1 MYKYDSPVLTKILFY
16 EGLDCK
22 DFQKEKGYCDNNCIY
37 LFIYLF
43 LTIFNT
49 DKINYVSSWVLFCIR
64 FLIRPLAEARR
75 YYHTLLY
82 EL

>member
-1 MYKYDSPVLTKILFY
+1 MKD
-16 EGLDCK
+16 LDCK

-43 LTIFNT
+43 LTIFHT
-49 DKINYVSSWVLFCIR
+49 DKINYVYLFCIR

>member
-43 LTIFNT
+43 LTIFHT
-49 DKINYVSSWVLFCIR
+49 DKINYVSS
-64 FLIRPLAEARR
+64 
-75 YYHTLLY
+75 
-82 EL
+82 